1 MQIDSLLLRYTLPR
15 EAERA
20 LSLQR
25 TSAGAELL
33 FSPAGQRCALPQD
46 AAQALLAQI
55 RAFPLARWCEAYR
68 TTPVNDMCESGF
80 SLFCNGKLYS
90 AGQNAFPRDFA
101 AFLQLF
107 SPFCALLPQKWI
119 LHAEIDSAYGLPLHA
134 YLDSGMKKPPA
145 SLRREIICDAAA
157 GTVLFSGKRY
167 PCAFLQMQA
176 LLCAVAQLCARDAFV
191 PQTERQRL
199 LATTV
204 TLVYADGAKACFSL
218 PYEKNA
224 ALRAQVLAPQ
234 FQSIFRQP
242 PLYERMLPL
251 PGERVC
257 RCLRVEFEPR
267 AEKSYLYLEN
277 GIGAKTGDFAV
288 VPVAKYGEK
297 ERIARIIAIEEYPV
311 HLLPLP
317 AEKLRSALRICI
329 DPEYA
334 VRPCPVSGT
343 ETDAAHCTQLQRRL
357 FAFSLG
363 GQTENPQLEEQ
374 RLLCERCCF
383 HRDLP
388 PF

>member
-25 TSAGAELL
+25 TSVGAELL
-33 FSPAGQRCALPQD
+33 FSPAGQRRLLPQD
-46 AAQALLAQI
+46 AAQALFAQL

-68 TTPVNDMCESGF
+68 ATPAKDMCESGF
-80 SLFCNGKLYS
+80 SLVCNGELYS

-107 SPFCALLPQKWI
+107 SSFCAPLPPKLI
-119 LHAEIDSAYGLPLHA
+119 LHAEIDSAYGLPLQA
-134 YLDSGMKKPPA
+134 YLNSGMKKPPA
-145 SLRREIICDAAA
+145 SLRREIVCDAAA

-176 LLCAVAQLCARDAFV
+176 LLCSVAQLCARDAFV

-199 LATTV
+199 LATAV
-204 TLVYADGAKACFSL
+204 TLAYADGTKVRFSL
-218 PYEKNA
+218 PCEQNA
-224 ALRAQVLAPQ
+224 ALRAQVLASR
-234 FQSIFRQP
+234 FQGIFRQP
-242 PLYERMLPL
+242 PLYERTLPL

-288 VPVAKYGEK
+288 VPVTKYGEK
-297 ERIARIIAIEEYPV
+297 ERIARIIAVEEYPM

-317 AEKLRSALRICI
+317 AEKLRGALRKCI
-329 DPEYA
+329 DPEHA
-334 VRPCPVSGT
+334 ARPCPVSGK
-343 ETDAAHCTQLQRRL
+343 ETDAAHCMRLQRRL
-357 FAFSLG
+357 FAFSLE
-363 GQTENPQLEEQ
+363 GQTENSQLEEQ

>member
-1 MQIDSLLLRYTLPR
+1 MQIDSLLLRYSLPR

-25 TSAGAELL
+25 TSVGAELL
-33 FSPAGQRCALPQD
+33 FSPAGQRRSLPQD
-46 AAQALLAQI
+46 AAQALFAQL

-68 TTPVNDMCESGF
+68 AMPAKDMCESGF

-107 SPFCALLPQKWI
+107 SSFCAPLPPKWI
-119 LHAEIDSAYGLPLHA
+119 LHAKMDSAYGLPLQA

-145 SLRREIICDAAA
+145 ALRREIVCDAAA

-176 LLCAVAQLCARDAFV
+176 LLCSVVQLCARDAFV

-199 LATTV
+199 LATAV
-204 TLVYADGAKACFSL
+204 TLAYADGTKARFSL
-218 PYEKNA
+218 PCEENA
-224 ALRAQVLAPQ
+224 APRAQILASQ

-297 ERIARIIAIEEYPV
+297 ERIARIIAVEEYPM

-317 AEKLRSALRICI
+317 AEKLRGALCKCI
-329 DPEYA
+329 DPEHA
-334 VRPCPVSGT
+334 ARPCPVSGK
-343 ETDAAHCTQLQRRL
+343 ETDAAHCMRLQRRL
-357 FAFSLG
+357 FAFSFG
-363 GQTENPQLEEQ
+363 GQMESPQLEEQ